1 MFFQM
6 RCKSYQFSIEFFG
19 GKSNSLSVC
28 KKLQKSLFLFIEVST
43 QLYNQVVFESY
54 KVQKRWGF
62 MFLNKLHIFSLCKA
76 LYCSNI
82 LPPTLHTLN
91 NNGKT
96 FIRYMYSS
104 RFKKFKKCNFCFMFT

>member
-1 MFFQM
+1 M
-6 RCKSYQFSIEFFG
+6 RCKSYQFSIEFLGENQIPYLF
-19 GKSNSLSVC
+19 V
-28 KKLQKSLFLFIEVST
+28 KKLQNSLFLFFEVSS
-43 QLYNQVVFESY
+43 QMYNEVVFESH
-54 KVQKRWGF
+54 KVQKRWEF
-62 MFLNKLHIFSLCKA
+62 IFLNKLHIFSLCKA

-104 RFKKFKKCNFCFMFT
+104 RFKKFKKCNFCFMFS